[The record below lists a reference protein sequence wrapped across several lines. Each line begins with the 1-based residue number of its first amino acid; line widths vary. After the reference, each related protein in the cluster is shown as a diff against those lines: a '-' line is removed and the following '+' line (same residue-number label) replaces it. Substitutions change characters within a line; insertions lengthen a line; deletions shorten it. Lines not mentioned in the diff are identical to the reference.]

1 MINFW
6 IGVAEQGLLFSI
18 MAFGVYITY
27 KILDFPD
34 LSVDGTF
41 PLGASV
47 TALLLVNGA
56 NPVLACLLAFCA
68 GMAAGFVTGVLHVKF
83 KITNLLSGILVMIG
97 LYSVNL
103 RIMGKANTPLFN
115 AKTIF
120 SGEIPS
126 MLVILALALIVKVF
140 LDLLFKT
147 KFGFILK
154 ATGDNHNMV
163 TSLGI
168 DIGMIKIIGIMLSN
182 GLVALSGS
190 VMAQYQ
196 RFSDV
201 GMGSG
206 IIVMGLASI
215 IMGESM
221 LKALPFRFGTA
232 CALLGSLLYKGSIAA
247 ALKAGLPPTDLK
259 LVTSIIVIAALAVY
273 NGGLKMKLKRNLL
286 FGGVKAVTDTKS
298 A

>member
-1 MINFW
+1 M
-6 IGVAEQGLLFSI
+6 GVLEQGFLFSI
-18 MAFGVYITY
+18 MVYGVYITY

-41 PLGASV
+41 PLGAAV
-47 TALLLVNGA
+47 TAFFLIRGV
-56 NPVLACLLAFCA
+56 NPVLTCLLSFLA
-68 GMAAGFVTGVLHVKF
+68 GMAAGFITGVLNVKF

-97 LYSVNL
+97 LYSINL
-103 RIMGKANTPLFN
+103 RIMGKANTPLFSI
-115 AKTIF
+115 KTIF
-120 SGEIPS
+120 SVNINPIFVIIFLS
-126 MLVILALALIVKVF
+126 FLVKLL

-154 ATGDNHNMV
+154 ATGDNSKMV
-163 TSLGI
+163 TTLGI
-168 DIGMIKIIGIMLSN
+168 DIGTVKIIGVMLSN
-182 GLVALSGS
+182 GLVALAGS

-215 IMGESM
+215 IMGETV
-221 LKALPFRFGTA
+221 LKASPIRTGTL
-232 CALLGSLLYKGSIAA
+232 CALIGSVFYKGSIAI

-259 LVTSIIVIAALAVY
+259 LMTSIIVITALAIY
-273 NGGLKMKLKRNLL
+273 NKGFKVRLGKKPL
-286 FGGVKAVTDTKS
+286 FGGVRTASYTKS